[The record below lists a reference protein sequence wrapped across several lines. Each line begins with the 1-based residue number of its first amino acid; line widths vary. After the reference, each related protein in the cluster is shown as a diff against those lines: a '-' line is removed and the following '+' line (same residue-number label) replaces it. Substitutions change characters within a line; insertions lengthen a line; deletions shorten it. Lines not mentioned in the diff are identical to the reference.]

1 MPDLLTLAADVDH
14 DTETGILLIAIIAI
28 WLILRSPR

>member
-14 DTETGILLIAIIAI
+14 DTETGILILALIAI
-28 WLILRSPR
+28 WLILKGNR